1 MIQLS
6 HNQSVTNYTAVIER
20 FGSMGE
26 KTGWTYVAVPA
37 AIARQIKDD
46 RRSFRV
52 KGTLAGHPIAMVAL
66 IPMGEGD
73 FILPLN
79 DRIRKGMGPA
89 AREGNEVD
97 VLLELDLT
105 PQTIDEELLLCL
117 ADEPRALHAFE
128 AMPGS
133 HQRYYSKWVQEAK
146 TAPTRAK
153 RIAMAVD
160 AMLRGFDFGQMLR
173 HEREQRG
180 R

>member
-1 MIQLS
+1 MI
-6 HNQSVTNYTAVIER
+6 HHTAIVER

-26 KTGWTYVAVPA
+26 KTGWTYVTIPA
-37 AIARQIKDD
+37 AIARLIKDD

-79 DRIRKGMGPA
+79 DRLRRGMGPA

-97 VLLELDLT
+97 MVLELDLT

-117 ADEPRALHAFE
+117 ADEPHAMQAFE
-128 AMPGS
+128 AMPRS
-133 HQRYYSKWVQEAK
+133 HQRYFSKWVQEAK

-153 RIAMAVD
+153 RIAMTVE

-173 HEREQRG
+173 HEREQRN